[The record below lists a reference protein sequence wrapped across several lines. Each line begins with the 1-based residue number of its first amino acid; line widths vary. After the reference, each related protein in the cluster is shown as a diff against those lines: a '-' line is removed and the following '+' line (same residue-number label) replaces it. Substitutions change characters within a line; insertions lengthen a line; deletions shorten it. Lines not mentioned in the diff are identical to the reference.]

1 LAAVASRPTDPSS
14 RHVGRIVDPLVRE
27 DGELEPEVSLDAGL
41 PVEAAPEEPVT
52 EAIGEEAS
60 ARGSSMRDR
69 LLERAAA
76 SRSPAEPA
84 AAPPAPSADDL
95 DEIGRRA
102 VETRASDHAPEPRA
116 PGAPIPGRSALS
128 PTVVAL
134 FGTLMGM
141 AVIASVTAIA
151 MHVAPHRDRVAE
163 PPSSAPPP
171 PKAEVEPPARPKPKK
186 RERVRLPGPF
196 RVTDGARDPT
206 TKLVEGK
213 IGTDSFLKA
222 VEAAGIPLKEAYRV
236 VTAFK
241 GLRDFD
247 HCKKTDRFVALLDR
261 QTQRLKA
268 FEYLV
273 GPEEVY
279 QAREGASGLLS
290 STKLDLKVERAPV
303 AGAFVYDGK
312 SLDDSAEHAGFER
325 GVGRV
330 ILSALDGHSDSDD
343 LERGDVI
350 RLIVQEVTVLG
361 DFARYAGVE
370 AIELKRKTGDAVRV
384 YYLDVP
390 GERGYYDGKGRSP
403 HSGGW
408 RKPIP
413 GAPITSRFNLKR
425 LHPILKKVVPHLG
438 IDFGAPSGTPI
449 GASAPGTIT
458 FIGYSGPAGNLVK
471 VAHPGGVET
480 GYAHL
485 SRFVEGMKVGQKV
498 KRLETIG
505 YVGSTGRS
513 TGPHLHF
520 SATKNKEYFDPE
532 KLDLD
537 GMRTLSGALRLTFD
551 EVMVKYNGLLDAIP
565 LPEPLV
571 EEPPPA
577 SPPPAAPLGSALPAP
592 RPTTPEHEE
601 EEEALAPPPPLP
613 APPPSSA
620 PRRAGSSI
628 YLTDKE
634 LLELQGA
641 TDDGEVSE

>member
-1 LAAVASRPTDPSS
+1 M
-14 RHVGRIVDPLVRE
+14 GRIVDPLVRE

-41 PVEAAPEEPVT
+41 PVEAAPEAPQP
-52 EAIGEEAS
+52 EAVGEEPP
-60 ARGSSMRDR
+60 ARGTSVRDR

-76 SRSPAEPA
+76 AARAPAEPEPPVA
-84 AAPPAPSADDL
+84 AADAPAGPTDDL

-102 VETRASDHAPEPRA
+102 VETRRADHGTPPPRA

-151 MHVAPHRDRVAE
+151 MHVAPPRERVTEA
-163 PPSSAPPP
+163 PSSAPPP
-171 PKAEVEPPARPKPKK
+171 PKVEAEPPPRPKPKK
-186 RERVRLPGPF
+186 RERVKVPGPW
-196 RVTDGARDPT
+196 RVSDGARDPEV
-206 TKLVEGK
+206 KLVEGK
-213 IGTDSFLKA
+213 IGTESFLKA
-222 VEAAGIPLKEAYRV
+222 VEAAGVPLKEAYRV

-247 HCKKTDRFVALLDR
+247 HCKKTDRFAALLER

-273 GPEEVY
+273 SAEEVY

-325 GVGRV
+325 GIGRV
-330 ILSALDGHSDSDD
+330 ILSALDGHSDSDE
-343 LERGDVI
+343 LERGDVV

-370 AIELKRKTGDAVRV
+370 AIELRRKKGDPLRV

-390 GERGYYDGKGRSP
+390 GERGYYDAKGRSP

-413 GAPITSRFNLKR
+413 GAPVTSRFNLKR
-425 LHPILKKVVPHLG
+425 VHPILKKVVPHLG
-438 IDFGAPSGTPI
+438 IDFGAPTGTPI
-449 GASAPGTIT
+449 GASAPGTIS
-458 FIGYSGPAGNLVK
+458 FLGYAGPSGNLVK
-471 VAHPGGVET
+471 VEHAGGVET
-480 GYAHL
+480 GYAHM

-520 SATKNKEYFDPE
+520 TARKNKEYFDPE

-537 GMRTLSGALRLTFD
+537 GMRTLSGALRTTFD
-551 EVMVKYNGLLDAIP
+551 DVMVKYNGLLDAIP
-565 LPEPLV
+565 LPEPLL
-571 EEPPPA
+571 EEAPPA
-577 SPPPAAPLGSALPAP
+577 RPAPAEAPGSAAPAPSAAA
-592 RPTTPEHEE
+592 EHEE
-601 EEEALAPPPPLP
+601 EDEGAAPPPPLP
-613 APPPSSA
+613 APPPPNA